1 MPRIPQSLNSSS
13 HLMNFTLAMLETSP
27 AHVYANTSNV
37 AVAITACLESAQ
49 ACTSCADSSLAEPDV
64 DALRDCIALDLNCA
78 DISIATAWVLSRP
91 ALFDRELATSQLK
104 SCIRACTTCAEEC
117 ERHAGHHAHC
127 GVCARACRECASAC
141 QAVVGTEELVELSAE
156 DVAPS

>member
-1 MPRIPQSLNSSS
+1 MPSVIRQLPESSS

-27 AHVYANTSNV
+27 AHVYASTANV

-64 DALRDCIALDLNCA
+64 AALRDCIALDLRCA
-78 DISIATAWVLSRP
+78 DTCLATAWALSRP
-91 ALFDRELATSQLK
+91 ALLDRELATSQLK

-127 GVCARACRECASAC
+127 GICARACRGCSSAC
-141 QAVVGTEELVELSAE
+141 QAVVATEELLE
-156 DVAPS
+156 